1 MTITVNGV
9 TYRREELEAMGRDP
23 LRLIARTAHKE
34 RASSVSLTWLGSAA
48 KASDLVAF
56 IMQDKE
62 ESGFTFSPATPL
74 PPVAF
79 EQTDVAPPQSREAQ
93 AMASLASALSGFLPN
108 GHVDRSEV
116 QSIVSESAEEYR
128 QELVNY
134 VDRVNTQERER
145 YNREI
150 NQALETFKKTCVELA
165 EELKGASKTLRIE
178 VSERAPIE
186 VSGLRHE
193 SYDDLLADILAFEAT
208 KQTERAN
215 FWLVG
220 PAGTGKTTAA
230 KKIAKELG
238 LPFYTNGA
246 IDSEYKLRGFI
257 DAQGRIIYTPFRRA
271 YETGGIYLF
280 DEVDSS
286 LPSACL
292 AFNCALANGEYDFPG
307 VDSTIARHH
316 TCIILAASNTWGGP
330 DGGYVGR
337 FRQDAAFMDRFLR
350 VPWNTD
356 EKLERALCD
365 NKDWCAYVQTARA
378 SAIKNGVEHLIS
390 PRATLNGDALL
401 AAGRPWE
408 RVVDICVRK
417 GLNEADWKKITGGV
431 N

>member
-1 MTITVNGV
+1 MP
-9 TYRREELEAMGRDP
+9 RET
-23 LRLIARTAHKE
+23 LRTIARTAHKE
-34 RASSVSLTWLGSAA
+34 RNSRVSLTWLGSAA
-48 KASDLVAF
+48 KAADLIAF
-56 IMQDKE
+56 ICDDE
-62 ESGFTFSPATPL
+62 RDYGFTSPIEPAA
-74 PPVAF
+74 PVVQSSPST
-79 EQTDVAPPQSREAQ
+79 EQTALAT
-93 AMASLASALSGFLPN
+93 LASALSGFMPA
-108 GHVDRSEV
+108 GSVDKTEV
-116 QSIVSESAEEYR
+116 QSIVSEVSEQYREEMVLY
-128 QELVNY
+128 VNKLQ
-134 VDRVNTQERER
+134 TEERER
-145 YNREI
+145 WQGCVNT
-150 NQALETFKKTCVELA
+150 ALQSFNERCKALA
-165 EELKGASKTLRIE
+165 EEIKGSSKTLRIE

-186 VSGLRHE
+186 VSGLRHMA
-193 SYDDLLADILAFEAT
+193 YDDLLADIVAFEAT
-208 KQTERAN
+208 KQTHRAN

-230 KKIAKELG
+230 KKIAQQLG

-257 DAQGRIIYTPFRRA
+257 DAQGRIIHTPFRRA

-307 VDSTIARHH
+307 VDSTIPRHDI
-316 TCIILAASNTWGGP
+316 CIILAASNTWGGP

-350 VPWNTD
+350 VPWETD
-356 EKLERALCD
+356 EALESALCA
-365 NKDWCAYVQTARA
+365 NKQWSAYVQSVRA
-378 SAIKNGVEHLIS
+378 KAIANGVEHLIS

-401 AAGRPWE
+401 AAGRPWN

-417 GLNEADWKKITGGV
+417 GLNDADWTKINGSA